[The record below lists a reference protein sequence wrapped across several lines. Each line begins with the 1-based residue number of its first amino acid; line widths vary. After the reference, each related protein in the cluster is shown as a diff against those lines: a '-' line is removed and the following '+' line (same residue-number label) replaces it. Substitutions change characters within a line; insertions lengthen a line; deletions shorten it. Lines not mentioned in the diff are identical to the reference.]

1 MIYFRCTKVTR
12 VVRCSKSFFA
22 LWTCKYV
29 YVYTVM
35 LVERKKRANTLSR
48 VQWCSLW
55 IKCRVELLKCGTVN
69 ADTKLACTS
78 DCATSPVSSSP
89 PLSFPFNM
97 TINLHFDVWFSHFLH
112 KNIQVQLVLLKYI
125 YICCRYKTIARLKC
139 SNITLNDIM
148 WPPYY
153 YCTEPWQLS
162 TNRALASCLLLWLTV
177 IFPSFPVRIKIY

>member
-1 MIYFRCTKVTR
+1 MSVKSWRPAVGVKSYVGVFIPECFLSILFSNHYDSIWVIYFRCTKVTR

-125 YICCRYKTIARLKC
+125 YIYAADTK
-139 SNITLNDIM
+139 
-148 WPPYY
+148 
-153 YCTEPWQLS
+153 QLQG
-162 TNRALASCLLLWLTV
+162 
-177 IFPSFPVRIKIY
+177 